1 MAKHPPASVNLLVRS
16 WRRTPQFIKW
26 IGYVG
31 SISGTI
37 YALSQVLPIIEPGFP
52 AHRAYARSVSHD
64 DVAPL
69 LKRVVAMQLVQNDAR
84 RKRLLKSVKDYE
96 LELDSDQ
103 AKKTPQYHKLVQDGI
118 ERAKHELKDI
128 DDDDTNLFK
137 EKK

>member
-52 AHRAYARSVSHD
+52 RPPRLRQVGG
-64 DVAPL
+64 
-69 LKRVVAMQLVQNDAR
+69 AR
-84 RKRLLKSVKDYE
+84 RGPPVAQARRREAARQKRRPP
-96 LELDSDQ
+96 Q
-103 AKKTPQYHKLVQDGI
+103 AAPQ
-118 ERAKHELKDI
+118 ERQGLRTRA
-128 DDDDTNLFK
+128 
-137 EKK
+137 